1 MSAQLTHALLL
12 TAGLGTRLRPLTT
25 VRAKPAIPVAGVPMA
40 CRIIDWLAT
49 SGVTDVTLNL
59 HHLPASLAT
68 VVGDGTSLGV
78 RARYSWEHPQVLG
91 SAGGPRQALDIVG
104 ADRFFIVNGDTITDA
119 ALGPLAE
126 AHAASG
132 ALVTL
137 AAIPNVHPQYYS
149 GLRLA
154 ADGSVA
160 GIEPKGSTRPSFHF
174 IGVQVAEVEAFAML
188 PKGTAANSISG
199 LYDALMDAKPGS
211 IRAHVCDAQFFDIGT
226 VDDYWQTS
234 WQFAGTAAGSNI
246 GTADVASDATVTSSI
261 LWDRVRIGAGARVTR
276 CILTDDVVVTA
287 GSVHTDEIL
296 MRGSEGHTLSAPLRT
311 ETR

>member
-1 MSAQLTHALLL
+1 MSAVLTHALLL

-25 VRAKPAIPVAGVPMA
+25 VRAKPALPVAGTPMA
-40 CRIIDWLAT
+40 CRIVDWLAR

-59 HHLPASLAT
+59 HYLPETIAA
-68 VVGDGTSLGV
+68 VVGDGTALGV

-119 ALGPLAE
+119 ALGPLAD
-126 AHAASG
+126 AHTASG

-137 AAIPNVHPQYYS
+137 AAIPNTRPEHYS

-154 ADGSVA
+154 ADGAVV

-174 IGVQVAEVEAFAML
+174 IGVQVAEAKAFAML
-188 PKGTAANSISG
+188 PKGTAANSIGG
-199 LYDALMDAKPGS
+199 LYDALIDAKPGS
-211 IRAHVCDAQFFDIGT
+211 VRAHVCDAQFFDIGT

-234 WQFAGTAAGSNI
+234 WQFAGTATPSNI
-246 GTADVASDATVTSSI
+246 GTADVASDATVTGSI
-261 LWDRVRIGAGARVTR
+261 LWDCVTIGAGARIDR
-276 CILTDDVVVTA
+276 CIVTDDVVVA
-287 GSVHTDEIL
+287 PNSVYTDAIL
-296 MRGSEGHTLSAPLRT
+296 LRGSDGQTLSAPLRP
-311 ETR
+311 ETT